1 MADSNKDSISSGSGK
16 RTTSS
21 PLSSFLRD
29 DCDRPACDDTKSAL
43 TAALERVGRAKSNV
57 AAVGGKTSAKE
68 GTPDSYRSCPP
79 TRDEIGVSTW
89 SLLHSMAAWYP
100 NQPSSQD
107 EQFMSDFMKALARF
121 YPCTWCASDFQRNIE
136 LSPPK

>member
-1 MADSNKDSISSGSGK
+1 MVNGEREVLSMMRSVIM
-16 RTTSS
+16 
-21 PLSSFLRD
+21 LSSFG
-29 DCDRPACDDTKSAL
+29 A
-43 TAALERVGRAKSNV
+43 TAFIQRQ
-57 AAVGGKTSAKE
+57 
-68 GTPDSYRSCPP
+68 
-79 TRDEIGVSTW
+79 
-89 SLLHSMAAWYP
+89 AAWYP